1 MGAKS
6 FISSPEPLSVISE
19 DNGIGRDLAFDEKSK
34 QIIQKELECL
44 LSSPA
49 FRSSSRCQDFLRFTV
64 AHAVKKPKEAPKERM
79 IGIEVFGRPPD
90 YDTGQDAIVRVK
102 ANEVRRRLAQYY
114 MEAGTGGEV
123 RFELLPG
130 SYLLTFKW

>member
-1 MGAKS
+1 MGAKLLTS
-6 FISSPEPLSVISE
+6 THEPMSVLSE
-19 DNGIGRDLAFDEKSK
+19 DNGIERDFAFDEKSK
-34 QIIQKELECL
+34 QIIQKELERL

-64 AHAVKKPKEAPKERM
+64 AHAVKTPKEPPKERT

-114 MEAGTGGEV
+114 IEAGTGGDV